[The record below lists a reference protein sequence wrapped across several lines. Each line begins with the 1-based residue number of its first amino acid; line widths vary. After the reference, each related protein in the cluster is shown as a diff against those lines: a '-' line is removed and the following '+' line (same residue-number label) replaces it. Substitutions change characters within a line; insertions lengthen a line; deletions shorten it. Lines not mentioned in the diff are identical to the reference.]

1 MLERLHRDTTRRRR
15 TWFPRSAALREAR
28 ALAAL
33 TAPLTMASLASMGI
47 SITDVVMMGWLG
59 PAHLAAGAVTSDAYS
74 IVFYLAAGVLAAVA
88 PMVAHARGAG
98 RTGEVGAIVHQG
110 LWAAALLALPGA
122 ALVWSSPRLL
132 AILGVA
138 DDVVVLAAPYARWMA
153 VAFVAMT
160 GVALMRQTLAAV
172 GRPRVFFLVTLAT
185 LPLNALG
192 NWALMF
198 EHGRFAGLGLAGA
211 GASSALA
218 STFMLTTLLATARC
232 GRGLRPL
239 GLLRGRFAPDPT
251 RLREMFAIGLPIGV
265 ASLGETGVFLFS
277 TLLAGV
283 LGTEALAAHAVAL
296 RCAGVLYALPL
307 GLSQAATVRV
317 GLGAGAGRPHRVLR
331 TANAAFAT
339 MALCGAATLLAVALL
354 RRPIAE
360 LFLGSSAAVGEAAP
374 VLTAATIL
382 LLVLAVQSPIDAL
395 ATVSAGCLRGLKDT
409 RVPMV
414 LSLLGYW
421 GLGFGPALLLAFVAG
436 LGVLGLWLGLA
447 TGSIAVSAALLL
459 RWRSATHGLRGSSAA
474 AVVRVVPATARRSS
488 AAA

>member
-1 MLERLHRDTTRRRR
+1 MPETLHAVPTRR
-15 TWFPRSAALREAR
+15 PRSWYPRSPALREAR

-33 TAPLTMASLASMGI
+33 AAPLTLASLASMGI

-98 RTGEVGAIVHQG
+98 RTGEIPLIVHQG

-132 AILGVA
+132 ATLGVA
-138 DDVVVLAAPYARWMA
+138 DDVVALAAPYARWMA

-198 EHGRFAGLGLAGA
+198 EHGRFPGLGLAGA

-218 STFMLTTLLATARC
+218 STFMLTALLATARF
-232 GRGLRPL
+232 GRGLRSYR
-239 GLLRGRFAPDPT
+239 LLRGGFAPDRA
-251 RLREMFAIGLPIGV
+251 RLREMFAIGLPVGV

-331 TANAAFAT
+331 TARAAFAT
-339 MALCGAATLLAVALL
+339 MTVCGLATLLAVALL
-354 RRPIAE
+354 RRPIAG
-360 LFLGSSAAVGEAAP
+360 LFLGSSPGEAP
-374 VLTAATIL
+374 VLAMASIL
-382 LLVLAVQSPIDAL
+382 LLVLAVQSPIDSM
-395 ATVSAGCLRGLKDT
+395 ATMAAGCLRGLKDT

-414 LSLLGYW
+414 LSLIGYW
-421 GLGFGPALLLAFVAG
+421 GLGFGPAVLLAFVAG
-436 LGVLGLWLGLA
+436 LGALGLWLGLA
-447 TGSIAVSAALLL
+447 AGSVSVAGALVL
-459 RWRSATHGLRGSSAA
+459 RWRGAARALRGGAA
-474 AVVRVVPATARRSS
+474 ATLVPVAPADGRRRSV
-488 AAA
+488 AA